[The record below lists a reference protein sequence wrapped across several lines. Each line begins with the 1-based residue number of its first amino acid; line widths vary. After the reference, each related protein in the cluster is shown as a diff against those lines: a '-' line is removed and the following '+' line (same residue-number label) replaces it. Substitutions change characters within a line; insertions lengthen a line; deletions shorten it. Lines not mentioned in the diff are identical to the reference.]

1 MLGDI
6 DFLKKPIKPQLFLV
20 KPNGETISKLSE
32 AYDINQSILLSSV
45 NELSFKLPY
54 RIDINHRLAN
64 NKNIALLKERYH
76 VQVVLGEHTERYMI
90 DSTNENGDGE
100 TAYKEIHGYALPYE
114 LRDKLIRDYAVESVH
129 AEQVLRDVLFNT
141 VWTIDYLD
149 ADFKLT
155 YRAFDFGNTT
165 VLDAVYQVAE
175 TYNAV
180 VQWDTNRRTVSMMK
194 PEWFGVNKGLRFSYG
209 KYLKS
214 LGKESRAD
222 EMVTRLKA
230 FGQDGLSIHKVNPT
244 GQNYIENFSYFMYPF
259 ERDASNTVIRSSD
272 YMSDS
277 LCHALL
283 DYEERIEARE
293 EEFAKQLAARKR
305 LEESL
310 TQKEVELHK
319 LKNNEAVITN
329 TMLAQQF
336 DGKMFFETYIHDST
350 SSRSFPV
357 KDIYPYAVLC
367 KVSSAAGVQVTLNG
381 AAKPVQSGAWVLLG
395 KVQRAENVAVEVR
408 GGSNVDVFLQV
419 ANISLEEFEA
429 GNNEQELIDKFSL
442 DHKHMQMKAVE
453 IELANLTH
461 ELEQVQQA
469 IAELQQDFSPARNFT
484 DDQLLELNYYVIE
497 KEFADDKY
505 VEEEDLYQAAESKF
519 KELQLPQ
526 TQFSIDIIHFLD
538 IVEEQ
543 RNWDK
548 LGIGD
553 YVRIAYE
560 LLNIKIEAR
569 ISEIRYDYENSSI
582 QLTISNAKDLT
593 NDRKKLE
600 KFIYDSKN
608 TSVTVDSNKHK
619 WGKAVVDTS
628 EMSKLF
634 EHFWNK
640 VTNNINMASNEYV
653 TIDRKGITIIDPH
666 DSQRFLRATHG
677 ALGLTRSGG
686 LRYETA
692 ITPDG
697 LIAEQVL
704 GKIILGQRVVVGDPD
719 GLFTIEGPKLTVS
732 DRCERE
738 VMRLGLYD
746 TKPDKFGMVVNRYR
760 SSECADNTIVN
771 RTTVNS
777 EDGFVI
783 ERSRNGTFDKTFYT
797 SSDGD
802 LYMKGNFQAGEGD
815 RVFTINKDGLALGNS
830 RWADAPFHADYFGNV
845 WMNKLFAD
853 DAEIKNSLFKDGHIE
868 GSSLKIG
875 QGNEVFK
882 VFPDEGIWAGHD
894 QFDKAPFSVD
904 LDGNLKARKATLTGD
919 AGQVLIDTDKG
930 FLDLD
935 AFQLIA
941 GQISAKNIDAD
952 YLNAN
957 YGVINDLTVTR
968 LVTKDT
974 ANPYGVTVD
983 YIDISE
989 KSAKWITGLRK
1000 GSEVQAKTA
1009 DGKLLYYEQGTSKRL
1024 TTEASIDGISNLP
1037 AMVPEYNKLT
1047 KMELS
1052 FENTGIDSYPRI
1064 RMGVGDNAIPEKSGI
1079 GFIEKKNTTLD
1090 FIYFTN
1096 NSGREVRISLADSGI
1111 TNYVQGSTFKVE
1123 SDGLQVKH
1131 HNGTQFEINK
1141 EGTNIRMVNQ
1151 NGSKVE
1157 LQSNGDIVL
1166 NATGKIIM
1174 TGSEI
1179 RLN

>member
-129 AEQVLRDVLFNT
+129 AEQVLRDVLSNT

-155 YRAFDFGNTT
+155 YRAYDFGNTT

-180 VQWDTNRRTVSMMK
+180 VRWDTNRRTVSMMK
-194 PEWFGVNKGLRFSYG
+194 PERFGVNKGLRFSYG

-230 FGQDGLSIHKVNPT
+230 FGQDGLTIHKVNPT

-259 ERDASNTVIRSSD
+259 ERDASHTVIRSSD

-293 EEFAKQLAARKR
+293 EEFATQLAARKR

-310 TQKEVELHK
+310 TQKEVELH
-319 LKNNEAVITN
+319 LLQNNEAVITN

-336 DGKMFFETYIHDST
+336 DGKMFFETYIHDSS

-367 KVSSAAGVQVTLNG
+367 KVSPAAGVQVALNG

-395 KVQRAENVAVEVR
+395 KVQRAENIAVEVR

-461 ELEQVQQA
+461 ELEQVQHA

-505 VEEEDLYQAAESKF
+505 VEEEDLYQAAENKF

-526 TQFSIDIIHFLD
+526 TQFSIDVIHFLD

-548 LGIGD
+548 LIIGD

-560 LLNIKIEAR
+560 LLDIKIEAR

-640 VTNNINMASNEYV
+640 VTNDINMASNEYV
-653 TIDRKGITIIDPH
+653 TIDRKGITIIDPN

-738 VMRLGLYD
+738 AMRLGLYD

-815 RVFTINKDGLALGNS
+815 RVVTINKDGLALGNS

-845 WMNKLFAD
+845 WMNRLVAD
-853 DAEIKNSLFKDGHIE
+853 SAEIKHSLFKDGHIRGSDLVLEDKYGGIISMFPEHGLYFGSEIPEACPAWIKMDGTAIFRKLLVTDGDNNLLLDSENKKLFMNQWDVIGAAAIDAELIAANMLTNEDGFISNLTAGKVSTLSNAAEKGWTNYIKIEGNSIKFITGRIKE
-868 GSSLKIG
+868 GSGKQKKLSDGRLLYWLSSERKGEMTIEPTPWPAMAYDMDEKVKQVITFERSGHEAEPTRTIGLGDGSPSGGKAVETKYKGGYKIAYGAGNTGKDRSLELKDDGLYLFSQDQKI
-875 QGNEVFK
+875 N
-882 VFPDEGIWAGHD
+882 I
-894 QFDKAPFSVD
+894 SSRD
-904 LDGNLKARKATLTGD
+904 LE
-919 AGQVLIDTDKG
+919 IDTDG
-930 FLDLD
+930 
-935 AFQLIA
+935 
-941 GQISAKNIDAD
+941 GSAK
-952 YLNAN
+952 
-957 YGVINDLTVTR
+957 
-968 LVTKDT
+968 
-974 ANPYGVTVD
+974 
-983 YIDISE
+983 
-989 KSAKWITGLRK
+989 ITLSN
-1000 GSEVQAKTA
+1000 GS
-1009 DGKLLYYEQGTSKRL
+1009 
-1024 TTEASIDGISNLP
+1024 
-1037 AMVPEYNKLT
+1037 
-1047 KMELS
+1047 S
-1052 FENTGIDSYPRI
+1052 FELI
-1064 RMGVGDNAIPEKSGI
+1064 
-1079 GFIEKKNTTLD
+1079 
-1090 FIYFTN
+1090 
-1096 NSGREVRISLADSGI
+1096 
-1111 TNYVQGSTFKVE
+1111 
-1123 SDGLQVKH
+1123 
-1131 HNGTQFEINK
+1131 K
-1141 EGTNIRMVNQ
+1141 EGDINIKSSRNMNLEAVGNIKLKATRI
-1151 NGSKVE
+1151 N
-1157 LQSNGDIVL
+1157 L
-1166 NATGKIIM
+1166 N
-1174 TGSEI
+1174 
-1179 RLN
+1179 